1 MRKITVGLNWAGD
14 FNIDSIVE
22 QAKIADDSGV
32 HTFNISEAWGA
43 DALSLLAVVAHET
56 NNVLLSSNIIN
67 IFSRTPG
74 AIAQHFATLDHISN
88 GRMILGIGSSG
99 PQVIEHFHG
108 VKFSKPLTRIRE
120 YIEIINMILNE
131 TPLQYDGDIF
141 QLARGFTMR
150 LTPL

>member
-14 FNIDSIVE
+14 FDVNSLIE

-32 HTFNISEAWGA
+32 HTFNISEAWGL
-43 DALSLLAVVAHET
+43 DALSLLAVVANET
-56 NNVLLSSNIIN
+56 TNIQLSSNIIN

-99 PQVIEHFHG
+99 PQGIEHFHG
-108 VKFSKPLTRIRE
+108 IKFSKPLTRIRE
-120 YIEIINMILNE
+120 YIDIINMLLNE

-141 QLARGFTMR
+141 HLARGFTLR
-150 LTPL
+150 FKP